1 MLNTMIP
8 LTETRRAAIDPF
20 FFAPTKDKM
29 RLAEKRTVL
38 IEAIMKEVLGAY
50 DELEKRFEDRK
61 QLRTVERGAMLQAMD
76 ILWIDHLAAMGA
88 LRIGIGL
95 SGYAQRDP
103 LVEYKKES
111 YDMFQRLLS
120 SISQEISFTFFKL
133 AIHAVEMRAAEQ
145 AALGGSLFERAGAQ
159 IQELSKDSSGQPSP
173 PATSYKLPASDYSHV
188 GRNDLCPCG
197 SGKKFKKCHGAYIIN
212 L

>member
-1 MLNTMIP
+1 MIP

-111 YDMFQRLLS
+111 YEMFQRLLA
-120 SISQEISFTFFKL
+120 SINQEIAFTFFKL
-133 AIHAVEMRAAEQ
+133 AAHAAEMRAAEQ
-145 AALGGSLFERAGAQ
+145 AAIGGSLFKRAGAQ
-159 IQELSKDSSGQPSP
+159 PSLQ
-173 PATSYKLPASDYSHV
+173 ATSYKLPATNSKV
-188 GRNDLCPCG
+188 GRNDPCPCG
-197 SGKKFKKCHGAYIIN
+197 ALKTDGAPKKFKHCHGA
-212 L
+212 